1 METILI
7 VLLAFAI
14 IGVIFLLTETLKW
27 KRLYLEADARPAAK
41 SESKPVE
48 TKQIKQE
55 KTTPKKVEKSNEKSD
70 KAEKAEKSKQDKE
83 LQEAREE
90 IKKLKSKLHDLK
102 GEVKDLKVAEA
113 EAPQPIVDSEGLFE
127 LREELAKAK
136 ADAAEW
142 KAKAEAKPAKEA
154 RKEEKPVVVDAPR
167 EVAPAVASVA
177 APQNDEA
184 LKRLQN
190 QLENLKKDHYKVQ
203 DELKNLKDRAKKGGR
218 SADKERRRAD
228 DNDRA
233 YRITKSQLD
242 VTLER
247 VSYLEGK
254 LAAAGIVVEA
264 QQVPVLTPAPRRAPM
279 PVVDVRDAVKEEVV
293 AEPETQVATP
303 AEVETPEAAPAEV
316 VAPVTAPAAEPA
328 ADDVAE
334 PIVRRSA
341 SDEGQTIKAKPV
353 SQADLFQ
360 TAMVKEEDHGE
371 MQVYTGTEDE
381 LEKTSMLGSN
391 ALEDVLTPP
400 SQDGD
405 SSEDSSVDDGWANL
419 E

>member
-7 VLLAFAI
+7 VLLAVAI
-14 IGVIFLLTETLKW
+14 IGIIFLLTDTLKW
-27 KRLYLEADARPAAK
+27 KRLYLEAEARPAAK
-41 SESKPVE
+41 SESKPE
-48 TKQIKQE
+48 PKQLKQE
-55 KTTPKKVEKSNEKSD
+55 KTAPKKPEKSNEKSD
-70 KAEKAEKSKQDKE
+70 KVDKAEKSKQEKE

-90 IKKLKSKLHDLK
+90 IKKLKSKLHELK

-113 EAPQPIVDSEGLFE
+113 EAPQPIVNSEGLFE

-136 ADAAEW
+136 AEAVEW

-154 RKEEKPVVVDAPR
+154 RKEEKPVVVEAPR
-167 EVAPAVASVA
+167 DSAPAVASA
-177 APQNDEA
+177 ASPQNDEA
-184 LKRLQN
+184 LKRLQT

-218 SADKERRRAD
+218 NSDKERRRAD

-242 VTLER
+242 VTLDR

-254 LAAAGIVVEA
+254 LAAAGIAVEV
-264 QQVPVLTPAPRRAPM
+264 QEVPVLAPAPRRAPM

-293 AEPETQVATP
+293 AEPETHVAPVEAPVEAP
-303 AEVETPEAAPAEV
+303 AEVE
-316 VAPVTAPAAEPA
+316 APVEVEASAPAAE
-328 ADDVAE
+328 DDGVAE

-341 SDEGQTIKAKPV
+341 DDGSGTIKAKPV

-371 MQVYTGTEDE
+371 MQVYTGDEDE

-391 ALEDVLTPP
+391 TLEDVLTPP
-400 SQDGD
+400 SAEGNGD
-405 SSEDSSVDDGWANL
+405 SGEDSSVDDGWANL